1 MPETP
6 NLKTALSRWAEQH
19 NVRPSAFARAMAYT
33 PSYGWSILRGQAE
46 VTPEAFGRF
55 VLAYG
60 PTAAHEVMQLAG
72 IQIETLLPPEDNLND
87 LRAGF
92 AFEETNPQDDT
103 ALADAAQ

>member
-1 MPETP
+1 
-6 NLKTALSRWAEQH
+6 
-19 NVRPSAFARAMAYT
+19 
-33 PSYGWSILRGQAE
+33 
-46 VTPEAFGRF
+46 
-55 VLAYG
+55 
-60 PTAAHEVMQLAG
+60 MQLAG